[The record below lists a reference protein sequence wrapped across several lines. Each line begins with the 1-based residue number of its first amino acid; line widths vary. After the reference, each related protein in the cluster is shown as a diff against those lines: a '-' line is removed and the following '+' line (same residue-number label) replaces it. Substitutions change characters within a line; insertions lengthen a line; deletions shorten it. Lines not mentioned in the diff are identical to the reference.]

1 MGDIL
6 NESSPQKSLSASSS
20 GKMRKWYQKK
30 RFIIPIV
37 LFVSLGFIGS
47 LQDTEGNTEVTSLEP
62 TSSISIPN
70 LEGLVSADAY
80 DQLMALGFNSVDIVD
95 ASPEDRTVILRSGW
109 KVCSTNPASG
119 TSIQADTA
127 VSILSVKDDENCP
140 NASVSAP
147 SEAPSE
153 EPSEEPTEIAVI
165 DLYGK
170 QPAVQKAALEII
182 EKFKSKYDLA
192 TNDLQRA
199 DARLTRDEQIC
210 KATKGSAISNWTGVV
225 ETIGGTS
232 EGEAYLTIKISE
244 DVTLGTWNNTLS
256 DYADETLI
264 SRKSPIYKTVLGLQE
279 GQIVKFS
286 GKFVPADGAC
296 LDTKNITEY
305 FAVNSPEFVFRFT
318 KIGPA

>member
-6 NESSPQKSLSASSS
+6 NESSRQKSLNASSP
-20 GKMRKWYQKK
+20 GKNRRWYQKK

-37 LFVSLGFIGS
+37 LFVSLGIIGS
-47 LQDTEGNTEVTSLEP
+47 LQDTEENSDATSIEAA
-62 TSSISIPN
+62 SSISIPN
-70 LEGLVSADAY
+70 LEGLVSSDAY
-80 DQLMALGFNSVDIVD
+80 DQLIALGFNTVEIVD
-95 ASPEDRTVILRSGW
+95 ASVEDRTVILRSGW

-119 TSIQADTA
+119 TTVQTDSA

-140 NASVSAP
+140 SSAVSAP
-147 SEAPSE
+147 SEKPTQ
-153 EPSEEPTEIAVI
+153 EPSAAPTEIAAI

-170 QPAVQKAALEII
+170 QSAVQKAVLEII
-182 EKFKSKYDLA
+182 EKFKLKYEQA

-199 DARLTRDEQIC
+199 DARLTRDEQVC

-244 DVTLGTWNNTLS
+244 DVTVGTWNNTLS

-279 GQIVKFS
+279 GQLVKFS

-318 KIGPA
+318 KIAAN